1 MDAQGTI
8 GIKATLDISEMQR
21 NVQRYV
27 QNINMMQS
35 HTDTASASVAKSF
48 GRMQAAAGAFLSLD
62 MAKRLAS
69 EMVSVYGTFQQLDI
83 AFRTMLHSGEKAKV
97 LMGELVNFAAVT
109 PFNLTEVGQGAK
121 QLLAYGTAADKIT
134 SDLEMLGNVASGV
147 SIPIGELVYLY
158 GTLRSQGRAYTVD
171 IRQFA
176 GRGIPI
182 YEELAKILNVSVGEV
197 NTLVEAGRVGFP
209 EVEKAFQ
216 NMTNKGGTF
225 FNLMRDQSKAVTGQI
240 SNLMDNIETKFNE
253 VGKSNDALITGGI
266 SGANYLVDHY
276 KEIGSALAGLIALYG
291 VHKTALIANAAYYGA
306 LKKAESVAVIKA
318 ESEALKNLET
328 TEIKANLS
336 KQGLIA
342 GTKEYIE
349 ALKTEIKTEMDR
361 LTQVA
366 VVANTELDAAKDRLE
381 AADELREQALNNVQL
396 KKQELEAARSSSL
409 ADKDAADI
417 AKVASIEKNMALES
431 ERQSRAALLA
441 VKLQD
446 QKQTAIASVE
456 EMKYQRWLLSSSGKD
471 TAVIDAKITAK
482 NREIAKISEK
492 IAAARAEEVQHAR
505 NVVAYRSEIKT
516 IDTAISTKGI
526 EKAETALNTA
536 EQRLNT
542 AEVNRNTAAREVNA
556 KRALIDSSVRK
567 ANTLETGLDTASV
580 AANTA
585 AKSVGAKVT
594 GLLTAAT
601 AKLNAVIAANVWTI
615 AIAGIL
621 AASYGI
627 YKLITYQTDAEK
639 WQGKLNDRL
648 DEFNSAT
655 MQEKVEIDSLFGKLD
670 AAKKGTKEYKDA
682 KDAIL
687 AKYGNYLQGLSDE
700 IQKLEDVAG
709 AYDAITESAK
719 KAARER
725 AITDALGDA
734 KDVYSEKS
742 TSLISGLQKSI
753 NESKSLTDREKSKLF
768 NIIKREIEQS
778 GKISS
783 ETQKYVDLF
792 KQQVLLPSGN
802 FGAAS
807 TIEVNKVQDDIN
819 KLIKTTEEY
828 KKTID
833 DVHETFGVQQ
843 NNYLE
848 LSTKE
853 LDALIQ
859 RYEKAYQL
867 SKGGNAQVVQLPNGK
882 LTDLQTNLQLELE
895 LRDLREARR
904 NAEKQ
909 ESKELETVAKRKER
923 WTKELTEAEEK
934 LKKLKDDNSTATKK
948 EIDDQQKI
956 VDQLKKNLEIDSKTL
971 NSKEKKQEEA
981 NRLKV
986 ESAERLHQLNEQLQ
1000 QEREAAVQAELDI
1013 AQAKIDAMNEGHLKQ
1028 QAQIELNFRK
1038 AKVENDRRV
1047 NEYIKSQQKIEQL
1060 AFEKEHPDY
1069 KNKGLVFEP
1078 KTKTKADLSK
1088 EKQDTIAA
1096 YDNAAAD
1103 ARKKAEVTL
1112 FKSLTEEYQSYTD
1125 QRLAIEKKFNDDLT
1139 ALQAER
1145 SKYQKNGDTDKV
1157 AQIDRSIAQATKNKG
1172 KSLMGLDFEQ
1182 LKQTPEYVRAFENL
1196 KNTSSETLDSL
1207 LAQLENAKQ
1216 TAASVLNPEDL
1227 REYTTTIQSIMDE
1240 LDSRNPFKALLDRK
1254 KELEEVGEELANA
1267 KSQLNYV
1274 QAGGKIVTGIRS
1286 TNFNKDTG
1294 AIEVENEYLS
1304 VAKALEIYRKAQ
1316 DKAAKASNKFQSAE
1330 EEVADVVDKLF
1341 TSIKDVGETIGG
1353 TSGEVLSFIGD
1364 IGLFVTSSINA
1375 WETAANAGSKAVQAV
1390 EKASVILAVISTVIQ
1405 LMQKLSSLTKSA
1417 YEQYETYAE
1426 KVKEINTLKDAVND
1440 YTIAVLEAKQA
1451 EDEWFSDKNLNS
1463 LRNYRELNE
1472 KVTEA
1477 YYGKLFEDQA
1487 TYQNKKGGGWL
1498 TGGLNGIM
1506 NTLSPLGWTGVWQKW
1521 TGQNYKEGISKAIDN
1536 LRIETR
1542 KKSNGFLGTGIG
1554 AKSQKTE
1561 DLATW
1566 IKNQPEFKGA
1576 DLFDDKGLIDKE
1588 LAKQVVEKYGDKLV
1602 GETKDTLEALIDL
1615 REKYD
1620 EYMEQL
1626 HDYVSSLYDPL
1637 VGNFVDSLWDWLD
1650 SGKDALDS
1658 FKEYASDTFRDI
1670 VSDMMKTIVLE
1681 KVIGNFDDDIADLYD
1696 KYASKE
1702 ISETDLMKMVAERT
1716 GELVDNYEKNIPVLE
1731 NILSSVNGYFKDAGI
1746 DLKQQDES
1754 SRSAVEKGIESVSQ
1768 DSVTEMN
1775 GRLMAVSIVLND
1787 IVAAINEQTAAQ
1799 DGIVL
1804 SITEMKNSTLMV
1816 NENVKIIKDNMIVI
1830 TGHLRN
1836 IEINTDKLNEINKKM
1851 GAVCEHLEIIVDKG
1865 VNML

>member
-1 MDAQGTI
+1 MDTQGTI

-21 NVQRYV
+21 NVQKYV
-27 QNINMMQS
+27 QNINMMQD
-35 HTDTASASVAKSF
+35 HTDVASQSVAKSF
-48 GRMQAAAGAFLSLD
+48 SRMQAAGAAFLSLD
-62 MAKRLAS
+62 MAKRLGS
-69 EMVSVYGTFQQLDI
+69 EMLSIYGTFQQLNI
-83 AFRTMLHSGEKAKV
+83 AFTTMLKDGTKAKK
-97 LMGELVNFAAVT
+97 LMAELVDFAVIT
-109 PFNLTEVGQGAK
+109 PFNLKDVAQGSK
-121 QLLAYGTAADKIT
+121 QLLAYGTEASNIRKE
-134 SDLEMLGNVASGV
+134 LEMLGNVASGV
-147 SIPIGELVYLY
+147 SVPLGDLVYLY
-158 GTLRSQGRAYTVD
+158 GTLRSQGRAYAVD

-182 YEELAKILNVSVGEV
+182 YKELAQVLNVSVDEI

-216 NMTNKGGTF
+216 NMTSKGGMF
-225 FNLMRDQSKAVTGQI
+225 FNLMQEQSKSVTGQI
-240 SNLMDNIETKFNE
+240 SNLQDKIEMKFNDL
-253 VGKSNDALITGGI
+253 GKSNDKFINSALD
-266 SGANYLVDHY
+266 GANYLVDHY
-276 KEIGSALAGLIALYG
+276 EEVGTALAALISLYG
-291 VHKTALIANAAYYGA
+291 IHKTALIANAAYFGA
-306 LKKAESVAVIKA
+306 SSKAENAAVFNAEAEALQTLETEEMKAKLSKQGLKAGSEEYVRALELEIKA
-318 ESEALKNLET
+318 ESERLAQIVENTDDE
-328 TEIKANLS
+328 LS
-336 KQGLIA
+336 L
-342 GTKEYIE
+342 
-349 ALKTEIKTEMDR
+349 
-361 LTQVA
+361 
-366 VVANTELDAAKDRLE
+366 AKDRLE
-381 AADELREQALNNVQL
+381 LAEQIKEQAQQNVQSKREEL
-396 KKQELEAARSSSL
+396 ASVLSQAQAEKTASLEKKMS
-409 ADKDAADI
+409 
-417 AKVASIEKNMALES
+417 LES
-431 ERQSRAALLA
+431 EKQSRAALLA
-441 VKLQD
+441 LKLEE
-446 QKQTAIASVE
+446 QKQIAIASIE
-456 EMKYQRWLLSSSGKD
+456 EMKYQQWLQASSGKD
-471 TAVIDAKITAK
+471 TTAIDAKIAAK
-482 NREIAKISEK
+482 QREIATISEK
-492 IAAARAEEVQHAR
+492 IVVAKAEEIQHSK
-505 NVVAYRSEIKT
+505 NVVAIRKEIAAVDDSITNKT
-516 IDTAISTKGI
+516 V
-526 EKAETALNTA
+526 EKVQTSLNTA
-536 EQRLNT
+536 EQKLNS
-542 AEVNRNTAAREVNA
+542 AELNANTAAREVNQ
-556 KRALIDSSVRK
+556 
-567 ANTLETGLDTASV
+567 LETKKGIVTKNADTLATGL
-580 AANTA
+580 NTVEDKKNAA
-585 AKSVGAKVT
+585 AKSLSAK
-594 GLLTAAT
+594 AT
-601 AKLNAVIAANVWTI
+601 ALLSKSWGKLADVMKANQLTLI
-615 AIAGIL
+615 LAGIT
-621 AASYGI
+621 AMGYGI

-655 MQEKVEIDSLFGKLD
+655 MREKVEIDSLFGKLD
-670 AAKKGTKEYKDA
+670 AAKKGTKEYDEA
-682 KDAIL
+682 KKSIL
-687 AKYGNYLQGLSDE
+687 DKYGDYLQGLSDE

-734 KDVYSEKS
+734 KDVYSSKS
-742 TSLISGLQKSI
+742 TSLISDLQKSI
-753 NESKSLTDREKSKLF
+753 NESTVLNDREKSKLF
-768 NIIKREIEQS
+768 NTIKREIEQS
-778 GKISS
+778 GKISP

-792 KQQVLLPSGN
+792 KKVEGQYVGGGLFSSGYTTVVNDVQSKINLLID
-802 FGAAS
+802 A
-807 TIEVNKVQDDIN
+807 
-819 KLIKTTEEY
+819 TEEY
-828 KKTID
+828 KKTFN

-853 LDALIQ
+853 LDALIE
-859 RYEKAYQL
+859 RYDKAYQL
-867 SKGGNAQVVQLPNGK
+867 SKRGNAQIVQLPDGT
-882 LTDLQTNLQLELE
+882 LSELQTEMQLEIE
-895 LRDLREARR
+895 LRDLRAARQ

-909 ESKELETVAKRKER
+909 ESKHAETVAERKKK
-923 WTKELTEAEEK
+923 WAKDLVTAEAELIK
-934 LKKLKDDNSTATKK
+934 LKADDSTATKAQIETKQK
-948 EIDDQQKI
+948 E
-956 VDQLKKNLEIDSKTL
+956 VDQLKKNLEIDDKSV
-971 NSKEKKQEEA
+971 NSKKRKQEET

-986 ESAERLHQLNEQLQ
+986 ESAERLQQLNEQLQ
-1000 QEREAAVQAELDI
+1000 QERDAAVQAELDI

-1038 AKVENDRRV
+1038 AKVENERRT

-1088 EKQDTIAA
+1088 EKQDTLAA

-1157 AQIDRSIAQATKNKG
+1157 TQIDRSIAQATKNKG

-1207 LAQLENAKQ
+1207 LSQLENAKQ

-1267 KSQLNYV
+1267 KNQLNYV
-1274 QAGGKIVTGIRS
+1274 QAGGKIVTGIKS

-1463 LRNYRELNE
+1463 LRNYRELNK
-1472 KVTEA
+1472 KVTNA
-1477 YYGKLFEDQA
+1477 YYDKLTEEQA
-1487 TYQNKKGGGWL
+1487 IYQNKKGGGWL

-1506 NTLSPLGWTGVWQKW
+1506 NWLSPLGWSGLWQKW
-1521 TGQNYKEGISKAIDN
+1521 TNQNYKEGTTAAVNN

-1566 IKNQPEFKGA
+1566 IKNQPEFNGA
-1576 DLFDDKGLIDKE
+1576 DLFDDKGLIDKD

-1602 GETKDTLEALIDL
+1602 GETKDTLEALIEL

-1626 HDYVSSLYDPL
+1626 HDYVSSLYEPI

-1650 SGKDALDS
+1650 TGKDALDS

-1681 KVIGNFDDDIADLYD
+1681 KVIGNFDDDIAKLYD
-1696 KYASKE
+1696 KYASGD

-1716 GELVDNYEKNIPVLE
+1716 GELVDNYEQNIPVLE
-1731 NILSSVNGYFKDAGI
+1731 NILSSVNGYFKNAGI
-1746 DLKQQDES
+1746 DLKKQDDS
-1754 SRSAVEKGIESVSQ
+1754 TRSAVEQGIQGVSQ
-1768 DSVTEMN
+1768 DSISEMN
-1775 GRLMAVSIVLND
+1775 GRLTATTMFLSDILKAVQTQTEATGNMSLIVSD
-1787 IVAAINEQTAAQ
+1787 
-1799 DGIVL
+1799 
-1804 SITEMKNSTLMV
+1804 MKAMSVQV
-1816 NENVKIIKDNMIVI
+1816 NENLRIIRDNIIVMI
-1830 TGHLRN
+1830 GHLSN
-1836 IEINTDKLNEINKKM
+1836 IDANTSKL
-1851 GAVCEHLEIIVDKG
+1851 VDIQQDMRSVRKG
-1865 VNML
+1865 IERMNDNGVRML

>member
-83 AFRTMLHSGEKAKV
+83 SFRTMLHSGEKAKV

-291 VHKTALIANAAYYGA
+291 VHKAALIANAAYYGA

-492 IAAARAEEVQHAR
+492 IAVAKAEEIQHAR

-536 EQRLNT
+536 EERLNT

-556 KRALIDSSVRK
+556 KRALADTSIKK
-567 ANTLETGLDTASV
+567 ANALQTSLDTAGV

-585 AKSVGAKVT
+585 AKSAGAKIT
-594 GLLTAAT
+594 GLFTVAT
-601 AKLNAVIAANVWTI
+601 TKLNAAIAANVWTI
-615 AIAGIL
+615 VIAGAL
-621 AASYGI
+621 AAAYGI

-639 WQGKLNDRL
+639 WQGKLNDRFR
-648 DEFNSAT
+648 EFNSEVT
-655 MQEKVEIDSLFGKLD
+655 MEQTEIDRLFGKLE
-670 AAKKGTKEYKDA
+670 AAKRGTKEYDDA
-682 KDAIL
+682 KKSIL
-687 AKYGNYLQGLSDE
+687 DKYGEYLRGLGEEIESLDNVTRAYEAVSAAARQSAIDRAIADAKGVASDTYKEDSQKHLEQLEKAIRNKVKNERDASALYSTIVQDIQKNGVLSDVAADIVRSFSKNVYSRGADGVERLSKIDNPVRDVIEALKKDNETLTSAFSNIDQRFGKESVDYLSMTSKKIQELIDGYQKAIDEGNSSIE
-700 IQKLEDVAG
+700 IELNL
-709 AYDAITESAK
+709 SR
-719 KAARER
+719 ARE
-725 AITDALGDA
+725 ALIE
-734 KDVYSEKS
+734 V
-742 TSLISGLQKSI
+742 QKK
-753 NESKSLTDREKSKLF
+753 ESKH
-768 NIIKREIEQS
+768 
-778 GKISS
+778 
-783 ETQKYVDLF
+783 
-792 KQQVLLPSGN
+792 
-802 FGAAS
+802 A
-807 TIEVNKVQDDIN
+807 
-819 KLIKTTEEY
+819 
-828 KKTID
+828 
-833 DVHETFGVQQ
+833 
-843 NNYLE
+843 
-848 LSTKE
+848 
-853 LDALIQ
+853 
-859 RYEKAYQL
+859 
-867 SKGGNAQVVQLPNGK
+867 
-882 LTDLQTNLQLELE
+882 
-895 LRDLREARR
+895 
-904 NAEKQ
+904 
-909 ESKELETVAKRKER
+909 ETVAERKVR
-923 WTKELTEAEEK
+923 WTNELTEAEAK

-986 ESAERLHQLNEQLQ
+986 ESAERLRQLNEQTQ
-1000 QEREAAVQAELDI
+1000 REKEASVQAELEI
-1013 AQAKIDAMNEGHLKQ
+1013 SQAKIDAMEEGFLKQ
-1028 QAQIELNFRK
+1028 QAQIELDHRK
-1038 AKVENDRRV
+1038 AKAENERRAY
-1047 NEYIKSQQKIEQL
+1047 EYIKSQQKIEQL
-1060 AFEKEHPDY
+1060 AWEKEHPDY
-1069 KNKGLVFEP
+1069 KKKGLVFEP
-1078 KTKTKADLSK
+1078 KTKTREDLPQDK
-1088 EKQDTIAA
+1088 KDALVAYEK
-1096 YDNAAAD
+1096 AAAE
-1103 ARKKAEVTL
+1103 ARKKAEVSL
-1112 FKSLTEEYQSYTD
+1112 YKSLTDEYQSYTD
-1125 QRLAIEKKFNDDLT
+1125 KRVAIEKKFNDDIA
-1139 ALQAER
+1139 ALRAER
-1145 SKYQKNGDTDKV
+1145 GKYVERGDTAKV
-1157 AQIDRSIAQATKNKG
+1157 EKIDRAIAQATKDKG

-1182 LKQTPEYVRAFENL
+1182 LRQTPEYVRAFENL
-1196 KNTSSETLDSL
+1196 KNTSSETLNSL
-1207 LAQLENAKQ
+1207 LRQLEDAKQ
-1216 TAASVLNPEDL
+1216 TAAQVLKPEDL
-1227 REYTTTIQSIMDE
+1227 REYTNTIQSILDE
-1240 LDSRNPFKALLDRK
+1240 LESRNPFRILMDRRQ
-1254 KELEEVGEELANA
+1254 ELAEVGQELANA
-1267 KSQLNYV
+1267 KSQLDYV
-1274 QAGGKIVTGIRS
+1274 RSGGKIIKGIKS
-1286 TNFNKDTG
+1286 SKLNGDTG
-1294 AIEVENEYLS
+1294 TIDIENEYLS
-1304 VAKALEIYRKAQ
+1304 VAEAVDIYNKAKDKSVKADNNYRKAEKSVSEQ
-1316 DKAAKASNKFQSAE
+1316 VEELGSNLKG
-1330 EEVADVVDKLF
+1330 
-1341 TSIKDVGETIGG
+1341 VGDSIGG
-1353 TSGEVLSFIGD
+1353 TSGQIISFMGD
-1364 IGLFVTSSINA
+1364 ITSFTALSIDGISTLA
-1375 WETAANAGSKAVQAV
+1375 SAAAKEMSAV
-1390 EKASVILAVISTVIQ
+1390 EKASVILGIISVGIQ
-1405 LMQKLSSLTKSA
+1405 LLQQLSSLFGDA
-1417 YEQYETYAE
+1417 YSQYEAYSE
-1426 KVKEINTLKDAVND
+1426 KVKEINRLKDSVNE
-1440 YTIAVLEAKQA
+1440 YTIAVLEARQA
-1451 EDEWFSDKNLNS
+1451 EEDWFSSNGLNS
-1463 LRNYRELNE
+1463 LGNYRKIHDEVLRSYYEKLNE
-1472 KVTEA
+1472 
-1477 YYGKLFEDQA
+1477 GQA
-1487 TYQNKKGGGWL
+1487 TYQNEKGGGWL

-1506 NTLSPLGWTGVWQKW
+1506 NWLSPLGWSGMWQKW
-1521 TGQNYKEGISKAIDN
+1521 TGQNYKEGISKAVDN

-1542 KKSNGFLGTGIG
+1542 KKSKGFLGTGIG

-1561 DLATW
+1561 DLISW
-1566 IKNQPEFKGA
+1566 VKNNLGE
-1576 DLFDDKGLIDKE
+1576 DLFDDKGLINKT
-1588 LAKQVVEKYGDKLV
+1588 LAQDLIDNYGEKLV
-1602 GETKDTLEALIDL
+1602 GETKETLESLIEL

-1620 EYMEQL
+1620 EYLEQL
-1626 HDYVSSLYDPL
+1626 HDYVSSLYEPI

-1650 SGKDALDS
+1650 TGKDALDS

-1681 KVIGNFDDDIADLYD
+1681 KVIGNFDDDIAKLYD
-1696 KYASKE
+1696 KYASGD